1 MRLLEPDD
9 PSFVPGHGSHLDSH
23 LVDEGEVDSH
33 ILNLKGA
40 LSSTFYS
47 TLIYGF
53 KMVKGSPNLIDLIHR
68 SHGIEFNLCCFPSLG
83 VELSVDEN
91 WPCAFAPSPV
101 TYPCLEP
108 LVFYQLKPLVGQRV
122 SPLWNGQHLYPI
134 PKLQLLLMK
143 VKILMS
149 TRLKDPI
156 VNSSFL
162 YSMLKL
168 VLKDQIGLGQSL
180 KARLSV

>member
-33 ILNLKGA
+33 ILKRRFIL
-40 LSSTFYS
+40 FYS
-47 TLIYGF
+47 TVIYGW

-91 WPCAFAPSPV
+91 WPCAFARDI
-101 TYPCLEP
+101 P
-108 LVFYQLKPLVGQRV
+108 L
-122 SPLWNGQHLYPI
+122 S
-134 PKLQLLLMK
+134 
-143 VKILMS
+143 
-149 TRLKDPI
+149 
-156 VNSSFL
+156 
-162 YSMLKL
+162 
-168 VLKDQIGLGQSL
+168 
-180 KARLSV
+180 

>member
-1 MRLLEPDD
+1 MKAKFIPI
-9 PSFVPGHGSHLDSH
+9 S
-23 LVDEGEVDSH
+23 
-33 ILNLKGA
+33 LKGA

-47 TLIYGF
+47 TVIYGF

-101 TYPCLEP
+101 TYLCLEP
-108 LVFYQLKPLVGQRV
+108 VVFYQLKPLVGQRV
-122 SPLWNGQHLYPI
+122 SRLWNGQHLYPI

-168 VLKDQIGLGQSL
+168 VLKDQIGHGLGSH
-180 KARLSV
+180 